1 MTSLSPSAAQTEK
14 NRPAARHLDRGDA
27 IKRLDDE
34 LSRAEREPSH
44 RFSILLVEFDGLTD
58 TADRLGYAA
67 EGDVWRRA
75 LRFLVQDLTAQDLC
89 CRLSS
94 DEFLLILSGK
104 DCSDAI
110 ELTDRLRDRW
120 NPAPGSRD
128 AGIQVSVGMAS
139 YRAQGSTVE
148 DLLCAADETL
158 HADRLDTETL
168 RAANEDAG
176 TMATEAHRDGHDAK
190 LGWRRVQ
197 EA

>member
-1 MTSLSPSAAQTEK
+1 MTSLSPQTEK
-14 NRPAARHLDRGDA
+14 NRPAAKHLDRGDA
-27 IKRLDDE
+27 FKRLDDE
-34 LSRAEREPSH
+34 VARAERETSY
-44 RFSILLVEFDGLTD
+44 RFSILLVEFDGLSD
-58 TADRLGYAA
+58 TADRLGYVA

-75 LRFLVQDLTAQDLC
+75 MRFLGQDLTAQDLC

-104 DCSDAI
+104 DRADAI